1 MIIGSKKL
9 GDFLERVH
17 VVICLN
23 FWGLDRDK
31 LKVRGRKR
39 LRKFKGMLGIGI
51 GCSEKQ
57 STRTAKSTAEFW
69 RF

>member
-9 GDFLERVH
+9 GDFLGRVH
-17 VVICLN
+17 LVICLK
-23 FWGLDRDK
+23 FWDLDREK
-31 LKVRGRKR
+31 GKIRGWKR
-39 LRKFKGMLGIGI
+39 LRKFKGILGIGI

>member
-1 MIIGSKKL
+1 MLRDPVVGLANESL
-9 GDFLERVH
+9 LESQT
-17 VVICLN
+17 CTAK
-23 FWGLDRDK
+23 K

>member
-9 GDFLERVH
+9 EDFLERVH

-39 LRKFKGMLGIGI
+39 LRKFQGMLGIGI
-51 GCSEKQ
+51 GCSEEQ
-57 STRTAKSTAEFW
+57 RTRAAKSTAESG

>member
-1 MIIGSKKL
+1 M
-9 GDFLERVH
+9 
-17 VVICLN
+17 VICFN
-23 FWGLDRDK
+23 FGGLDRK
-31 LKVRGRKR
+31 NGKIRGWKR